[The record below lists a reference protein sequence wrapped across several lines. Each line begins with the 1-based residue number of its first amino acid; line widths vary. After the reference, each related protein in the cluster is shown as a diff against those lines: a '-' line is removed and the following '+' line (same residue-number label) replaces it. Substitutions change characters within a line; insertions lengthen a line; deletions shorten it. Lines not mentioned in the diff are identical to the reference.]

1 VNRARKRPTNQP
13 PLVDVVGVGLN
24 ATDTVIQLPHFPA
37 FNSKVEFISATLLQG
52 GQVASAMVACQRWGL
67 HTRYIGKVGDDHAG
81 ELQAEAFKEEGVE
94 AHLTIAPGATSQT
107 SFILVD
113 QTTGERTVLWN
124 RDERV
129 ALQPDDLDRE
139 MIVAARALLV
149 DGHDTAAAGCAARW
163 AREAGIPVTGD
174 FDNLYSGV
182 EVLLEDTDFVISS
195 REFPTRVSGEPD
207 LLKSLPLIQRR
218 FNNRM
223 VGATLGTD
231 GVLAWDG
238 AEFHYCSAFRVAAVD
253 TTGAGDVFHAA
264 FVYGLLAGWRI
275 EEQLKFSCAAAGLNC
290 KAIGAR
296 GGIAPLEQ
304 IRALMRDGATYRDAY
319 PARRFKA

>member
-1 VNRARKRPTNQP
+1 MNRAQSTP
-13 PLVDVVGVGLN
+13 PKPWPKVDVVGVGLN

-37 FNSKVEFISATLLQG
+37 FNSKVEFISAALLQG

-81 ELQAEAFKEEGVE
+81 ELQAAAFAKEGVE
-94 AHLTIAPGATSQT
+94 AHLTIAPGAISQT

-113 QTTGERTVLWN
+113 KTTGERTVLWN
-124 RDERV
+124 RDDRV
-129 ALQPDDLDRE
+129 ALQPDDLKQD

-149 DGHDTAAAGCAARW
+149 DGHDTAAAACAARW
-163 AREAGIPVTGD
+163 AREVRIPVTGD

-195 REFPTRVSGEPD
+195 REFPTRITGELD
-207 LLKSLPLIQRR
+207 LLKSLPVIQRR

-231 GVLAWDG
+231 GVLVWDG
-238 AEFHYCSAFRVAAVD
+238 SEFHYCSAYRVAAVD

-264 FVYGLLAGWRI
+264 FVYALLAGWPVD
-275 EEQLKFSCAAAGLNC
+275 EQLRFSCAAAGLNC

-296 GGIAPLEQ
+296 GGIASLEEIKTQ
-304 IRALMRDGATYRDAY
+304 MREGATYRDAY